1 MLGNILSSDAFST
14 FLQSWEG
21 SRQVE
26 GVEAGPFVVL
36 DMGAGSGL
44 LTVIASL
51 ALTTAL
57 GGEDRV
63 RLIAG
68 EFSTF

>member
-1 MLGNILSSDAFST
+1 M
-14 FLQSWEG
+14 
-21 SRQVE
+21 E

-57 GGEDRV
+57 GREDRV